1 MAALASRPPATTA
14 FIERWR
20 ADPARRRDAAIGSS
34 ASWVP
39 YTRISPHL
47 KRAVLVAED
56 VNFFSHTGFD
66 LGEIRQAIGT
76 AIDEG
81 AVPRG
86 ASTITQQLAKN
97 LWLSPS
103 RNPLRKVKEAI
114 LTWQL
119 ERRLGKTRILEL
131 YLNVVE
137 FGPGVWGAEAAARH
151 YFGRAGRRAR
161 RGRRRR
167 GLAACLPSPTDVA
180 SRRHQ
185 PGVPA
190 LRGHRA
196 AADGEGGLSQEAH
209 RMTTAIFRGYDR
221 TALDAEYNNRIKV
234 KDALDWIARYGAES
248 ARARAELPMR
258 FDVAYGPHHDE
269 RLDVFAAARAPD
281 WRRSRSSSTAATGIA
296 STRPTSASWPA
307 RSVRPAR

>member
-1 MAALASRPPATTA
+1 MRAVRRLLVVVLLAGAAWFAWQAWTWPDVAALASRPPATTA

-20 ADPARRRDAAIGSS
+20 ATQRATGRNDRIERT
-34 ASWVP
+34 WVP
-39 YTRISPHL
+39 YARISPNL

-81 AVPRG
+81 VAPRG

-119 ERRLGKTRILEL
+119 ERKLGKLRILEL

-151 YFGRAGRRAR
+151 YFAR
-161 RGRRRR
+161 PAAELDEDEAAR
-167 GLAACLPSPTDVA
+167 LAASLPSPSTWHPGA
-180 SRRHQ
+180 SSPAYRRY
-185 PGVPA
+185 VDTVRRRMDKA
-190 LRGHRA
+190 DFLRR
-196 AADGEGGLSQEAH
+196 Q
-209 RMTTAIFRGYDR
+209 
-221 TALDAEYNNRIKV
+221 
-234 KDALDWIARYGAES
+234 
-248 ARARAELPMR
+248 
-258 FDVAYGPHHDE
+258 
-269 RLDVFAAARAPD
+269 
-281 WRRSRSSSTAATGIA
+281 TG
-296 STRPTSASWPA
+296 
-307 RSVRPAR
+307 